1 MDFHLREAVKSD
13 MKGVWSLIHELAVF
27 EKEPQAV
34 EVSIADLERDG
45 FGSKPLFHCFVAE
58 KSAGEIVGITV
69 DGLQLG
75 LINNIIINFAR
86 NFRENWSIGI
96 TILNVQAINNA
107 LGINSIVIPYIGLQK
122 KF

>member
-45 FGSKPLFHCFVAE
+45 FGS
-58 KSAGEIVGITV
+58 
-69 DGLQLG
+69 
-75 LINNIIINFAR
+75 
-86 NFRENWSIGI
+86 
-96 TILNVQAINNA
+96 
-107 LGINSIVIPYIGLQK
+107 
-122 KF
+122 

>member
-58 KSAGEIVGITV
+58 KSAGEIVGIALFYPRYSTWKGPV
-69 DGLQLG
+69 IHLEDLMVT
-75 LINNIIINFAR
+75 ASER
-86 NFRENWSIGI
+86 VRE
-96 TILNVQAINNA
+96 
-107 LGINSIVIPYIGLQK
+107 
-122 KF
+122 